1 MYNFLIN
8 SNGYAINI
16 LMDSIMSSKNVFYI
30 DNAQKYLDENNISYN
45 TSQQLAYDFMEF
57 MLDEQN
63 QDKTVGEATLEFNKS
78 NGEKVKKLTKK

>member
-1 MYNFLIN
+1 
-8 SNGYAINI
+8 
-16 LMDSIMSSKNVFYI
+16 MSSKNAFYI